1 MANPPRKRPRTPA
14 RRRRVKPKLIDWILD
29 YPYERMFCL
38 KGRLVIAAVI
48 VIGLAVKLVV
58 GINTVTLDPM
68 TCELAG
74 IDSV

>member
-1 MANPPRKRPRTPA
+1 
-14 RRRRVKPKLIDWILD
+14 
-29 YPYERMFCL
+29 MFCL

-74 IDSV
+74 IDSI